1 MSRTEKGLI
10 LADNQIKQLPDARIN
25 DLFLFEFARQ
35 EPELLGVAE
44 SRELCIYSFFV
55 AVSSLKLGNIIRLS
69 SVK

>member
-10 LADNQIKQLPDARIN
+10 LADNQIKQL
-25 DLFLFEFARQ
+25 Q

-44 SRELCIYSFFV
+44 SRELCIYSVFV
-55 AVSSLKLGNIIRLS
+55 AVSLLKLGNIIRLS